1 MDLATMRAILPFVCV
16 GGDVFKAE
24 VVGYFDDGVGTSR
37 AEVFLDNT
45 VPLPRILFWRDKSHL
60 QSGYN
65 IDVLGRDLIE

>member
-1 MDLATMRAILPFVCV
+1 MRAILPFICV
-16 GGDVFKAE
+16 GGDVYKAE

-37 AEVFLDNT
+37 AEVFLDTT

-60 QSGYN
+60 QSGYD